1 MLVKLLSQDLMRGA
15 MEQWVNEIVAGL
27 IASVFAAITWLV
39 RTVLTNN
46 KKIEML
52 QLEIKNRDLRRD
64 EDRKA
69 VEEIK
74 QEMKDLR
81 KELHDYFFNKRD

>member
-1 MLVKLLSQDLMRGA
+1 MQGV
-15 MEQWVNEIVAGL
+15 MEQWINEIVAGVV
-27 IASVFAAITWLV
+27 ASVFGAIYWLI

-46 KKIEML
+46 RKIEL
-52 QLEIKNRDLRRD
+52 LELEIKNRDSRRED
-64 EDRKA
+64 DRKA

-81 KELHDYFFNKRD
+81 KELHDYFVSSSKRD

>member
-1 MLVKLLSQDLMRGA
+1 MQDA
-15 MEQWVNEIVAGL
+15 MDQWVDKIIAGA
-27 IASVFAAITWLV
+27 IATVFASITWLV

-46 KKIEML
+46 RKIELL
-52 QLEIKNRDLRRD
+52 QLEIKNRDQRRE

-69 VEEIK
+69 VAELK

-81 KELHDYFFNKRD
+81 KELHDYFFSKKD

>member
-1 MLVKLLSQDLMRGA
+1 MQDA
-15 MEQWVNEIVAGL
+15 MEQWLDKL
-27 IASVFAAITWLV
+27 IAGAVAAVFGAIGWLV

-46 KKIEML
+46 RKIEML
-52 QLEIKNRDLRRD
+52 QLEIKNRDQRRD
-64 EDRKA
+64 EDRKT

-81 KELHDYFFNKRD
+81 KELHDYFFNRKD

>member
-1 MLVKLLSQDLMRGA
+1 
-15 MEQWVNEIVAGL
+15 MEQWLDKIIAGAVA
-27 IASVFAAITWLV
+27 AVFASITWLV

-46 KKIEML
+46 RKIELL
-52 QLEIKNRDLRRD
+52 QLEIKNRDLRRE

-69 VEEIK
+69 VAEIK

-81 KELHDYFFNKRD
+81 KELHDYFFNRKD

>member
-1 MLVKLLSQDLMRGA
+1 MRGA

-69 VEEIK
+69 VEEI
-74 QEMKDLR
+74 
-81 KELHDYFFNKRD
+81 NKK

>member
-1 MLVKLLSQDLMRGA
+1 MQGV
-15 MEQWVNEIVAGL
+15 MEQWINEIVAGVV
-27 IASVFAAITWLV
+27 ASVFGAIYWLI

-46 KKIEML
+46 RKIEL
-52 QLEIKNRDLRRD
+52 LELEIKNRDSRRED
-64 EDRKA
+64 DRKA

-81 KELHDYFFNKRD
+81 KELHDYFVNSNKRD

>member
-1 MLVKLLSQDLMRGA
+1 LLVKLLSQDLMRGA

-74 QEMKDLR
+74 QEKKDLR
-81 KELHDYFFNKRD
+81 KKLHDYFFKKRD

>member
-1 MLVKLLSQDLMRGA
+1 
-15 MEQWVNEIVAGL
+15 MEQWINEIVAGVV
-27 IASVFAAITWLV
+27 ASVFGAIYWLI

-46 KKIEML
+46 RKIEL
-52 QLEIKNRDLRRD
+52 LELEIKTRDSRRED
-64 EDRKA
+64 DRKA

-81 KELHDYFFNKRD
+81 RELHDYFVTSSKRD

>member
-1 MLVKLLSQDLMRGA
+1 MQGA
-15 MEQWVNEIVAGL
+15 MDEWVGKIIAGL
-27 IASVFAAITWLV
+27 VASVFASIGWLV

-46 KKIEML
+46 KKIDLL
-52 QLEIKNRDLRRD
+52 QLEIKNRDIRRED
-64 EDRKA
+64 DRKA

-81 KELHDYFFNKRD
+81 KELHDYFFSKRD

>member
-1 MLVKLLSQDLMRGA
+1 MQGA
-15 MEQWVNEIVAGL
+15 MEQWINEIVAGVV
-27 IASVFAAITWLV
+27 ASVFGAIYWLI

-46 KKIEML
+46 RKIEL
-52 QLEIKNRDLRRD
+52 LELEIKTRDSRRED
-64 EDRKA
+64 DRKA

-81 KELHDYFFNKRD
+81 RELHDYFVTSSKRE

>member
-1 MLVKLLSQDLMRGA
+1 MRGA
-15 MEQWVNEIVAGL
+15 MEQWVNEIIAGL
-27 IASVFAAITWLV
+27 VASVFASITWLV

-52 QLEIKNRDLRRD
+52 QLEIKNRDHRRE

-81 KELHDYFFNKRD
+81 RELHDYFFSKRD

>member
-1 MLVKLLSQDLMRGA
+1 MQDA
-15 MEQWVNEIVAGL
+15 MEQWLDNL
-27 IASVFAAITWLV
+27 IAGAVAAVFGAIGWLV

-46 KKIEML
+46 RKIEML
-52 QLEIKNRDLRRD
+52 QLEIKNRDQRRD
-64 EDRKA
+64 EDRKT

-81 KELHDYFFNKRD
+81 KELHDYFFNRKD

>member
-1 MLVKLLSQDLMRGA
+1 MRGV
-15 MEQWVNEIVAGL
+15 MDQWVNEIIAGL
-27 IASVFAAITWLV
+27 VASVIGSISWLI

-46 KKIEML
+46 RKIELL
-52 QLEIKNRDLRRD
+52 QLEIKNRDQRRD
-64 EDRKA
+64 EDRKV

-81 KELHDYFFNKRD
+81 KELHEYFFNKRE

>member
-1 MLVKLLSQDLMRGA
+1 MQGA
-15 MEQWVNEIVAGL
+15 MEQWINEIVAGVV
-27 IASVFAAITWLV
+27 ASVFGAIYWLI

-46 KKIEML
+46 RKIEL
-52 QLEIKNRDLRRD
+52 LELEIKTRDSRRED
-64 EDRKA
+64 DRKA

-81 KELHDYFFNKRD
+81 RELHDYFVTSSKRD

>member
-1 MLVKLLSQDLMRGA
+1 MQDAMDDYLNKIIAGA
-15 MEQWVNEIVAGL
+15 
-27 IASVFAAITWLV
+27 IASVFGAIGWLV

-52 QLEIKNRDLRRD
+52 QLEIKNRDSRRE
-64 EDRKA
+64 EDRKDVA
-69 VEEIK
+69 EIK

>member
-1 MLVKLLSQDLMRGA
+1 
-15 MEQWVNEIVAGL
+15 MEQWINEIVAGVV
-27 IASVFAAITWLV
+27 ASVFGAIYWLI

-46 KKIEML
+46 RKIEL
-52 QLEIKNRDLRRD
+52 LELEIKTRDSRRED
-64 EDRKA
+64 DRKA

-81 KELHDYFFNKRD
+81 RELHDYFVTSSKRE